1 MAVLTMASVMDSQ
14 LWANQLELASRLK
27 ETQNILRNTQ
37 FSNTLGGN
45 WPVTCMTFAAIGF
58 LEASSCLHQMGGMI
72 SFMSI
77 KSEG

>member
-1 MAVLTMASVMDSQ
+1 M
-14 LWANQLELASRLK
+14 LK
-27 ETQNILRNTQ
+27 NTQ

-45 WPVTCMTFAAIGF
+45 WPVTCMTIAAIGF